1 MSQKWHAMAVESVLD
16 VLDSRREG
24 LNDEEAARRLEQQGR
39 NELQEGESESWM
51 RRLLRQFHDV
61 LIYILLVAAGLTA
74 YLGEWIDTGVI
85 LAVVVINA
93 VIGFVQEGKAE
104 EALEEIR
111 NMLSPTATVIRD
123 GHRKEIDA
131 AELVV
136 GDVVRLES
144 GAQVPADV
152 RLIEVSGFG
161 VEEAI
166 LTGESE
172 PVAKQVEGVEES
184 AVIGDRLNLAFSGTM
199 VVRGTARAVVVA
211 TGSDTEVG
219 QIGEM
224 VSEVEKLRT
233 PLIQTIDRF
242 GMRLSVIILLVAAAL
257 FAYGWFGRPGF
268 YEVEELF
275 MLVVS
280 LAVAS
285 IPEGLPAIMTITL
298 ALGVRRMAG
307 RNAIVRKL
315 PAVET
320 LGSVTVICSDK
331 TGTLTKNEMEAQ
343 RVVSIGGEEKVE
355 ALEESGE
362 LARGIEQTVRGALL
376 CNDAE
381 LIEDDQG
388 GWSFEGEPTEGALV
402 VLGARLGLNQEEENR
417 RHKRR
422 ASIPFASERRYMATL
437 HDDEEEG
444 ASIVVKGAPER
455 MLELCERELSDGGT
469 QALDADK
476 WQSEADRL
484 ADDGFRVLAVAGRGA
499 SETKHSLE
507 EADLREGE
515 GLIFYGLLALI
526 DPPRPEAIEAVKTAK
541 EAGIKVKMITGD
553 HGRTARSIGE
563 QMGIGEGR
571 EAVVGQ
577 TLEAAN
583 DDEWIRY
590 ARDHDIFAR
599 TSPEHKLKIVEA
611 LQSQDQVVAM
621 TGDGVND
628 APALKRADVGVA
640 MGIKG
645 TEATKQAADMVLA
658 DDNFA
663 SIAHAIHEG
672 RTIYDNLKKT
682 ILFLLPTNGAEALMV
697 LAAVVLAMEHL
708 PITPVQILWVNM
720 VTAVTLALALAFEPP
735 EPGLMKRLPRPSDE
749 PIVGGY
755 GIGRILVVAVLIG
768 SMALG
773 GFHWAYGQ
781 GATLAEAQTVGVN
794 TLVAGQLFYLFS
806 SRFLTEPAYR
816 VESLLSNRVAL
827 GASAVLVVI
836 QLLFT
841 YTPVFHELF
850 SSAPIGL
857 AQWGWVISAGLLV
870 FVVVEAEKGFHRWR
884 QTGFGQ
890 TRKRSSS
897 VGKVQ

>member
-1 MSQKWHAMAVESVLD
+1 MSQNWHGKSAKEVLEQLGVD
-16 VLDSRREG
+16 REG
-24 LNDEEAARRLEQQGR
+24 LSDQEAAKRLERDGR
-39 NELQEGESESWM
+39 NTLDEVSTESRWI
-51 RRLLRQFHDV
+51 RLFRQFHDV
-61 LIYILLVAAGLTA
+61 LIYILIVAAGLTA

-85 LAVVVINA
+85 LGVVVINA
-93 VIGFVQEGKAE
+93 VIGYVQEGKAE

-136 GDVVRLES
+136 GDVVRLEA

-152 RLIEVSGFG
+152 RIIEINGLE

-172 PVAKQVEGVEES
+172 PVAKQVEVVDDE
-184 AVIGDRLNLAFSGTM
+184 AVVGDRTNLAFSGTI
-199 VVRGTARAVVVA
+199 VVRGTGRAVVVA
-211 TGSDTEVG
+211 TGADTEVG

-224 VSEVEKLRT
+224 VSEVEKLKT
-233 PLIQTIDRF
+233 PLIQAIDEF
-242 GMRLSVIILLVAAAL
+242 GMRLSVIILVVAAAL
-257 FAYGWFGRPGF
+257 FAFGWFGRPGF

-298 ALGVRRMAG
+298 ALGVRRMAE

-331 TGTLTKNEMEAQ
+331 TGTLTRNEMEAQ
-343 RVVSIGGEEKVE
+343 RVVSAGGEVAVE
-355 ALEESGE
+355 ELGEDVGQWPRGVEEV
-362 LARGIEQTVRGALL
+362 VRGGLL

-381 LIEDDQG
+381 LVEGREDG
-388 GWSFEGEPTEGALV
+388 RSFEGEPTEGALV
-402 VLGARLGLNQEEENR
+402 MLAARVGLDPEEEGTR
-417 RHKRR
+417 YQRR
-422 ASIPFASERRYMATL
+422 AEIPFASEQRYMATL
-437 HDDEEEG
+437 NDDGEG
-444 ASIVVKGAPER
+444 GAMIKVKGGPER
-455 MLELCERELSDGGT
+455 LLELCQRQVGDEGVEALEAERWQEAADG
-469 QALDADK
+469 
-476 WQSEADRL
+476 L
-484 ADDGFRVLAVAGRGA
+484 ADEGFRVLAVAGRPVEA
-499 SETKHSLE
+499 ELSSLQE
-507 EADLREGE
+507 EDLHDEE
-515 GLIFYGLLALI
+515 GLIFYGLVAII
-526 DPPRPEAIEAVKTAK
+526 DPPRPEAIEAVKTAQQ
-541 EAGIKVKMITGD
+541 AGITVKMITGD

-563 QMGIGEGR
+563 QMGIGDGR
-571 EAVVGQ
+571 EAVVGR

-583 DDEWIRY
+583 DEEWVSY
-590 ARDHDIFAR
+590 ARDHDVFAR

-663 SIAHAIHEG
+663 SISRAIHEG

-720 VTAVTLALALAFEPP
+720 VTAVTLALALAFEPS
-735 EPGLMKRLPRPSDE
+735 ESGLMERKPRATDE
-749 PIVGGY
+749 PIVGRY
-755 GIGRILVVAVLIG
+755 GIARIVVVAVLIG

-781 GATLAEAQTVGVN
+781 YGQLEMAQTVAVN

-806 SRFLTEPAYR
+806 SRFLAEPAYR
-816 VESLLSNRVAL
+816 LEALLSNHVAL
-827 GASAVLVVI
+827 MASGLLVVI

-841 YTPVFHELF
+841 YTPVAQELF
-850 SSAPIGL
+850 GAAPLGWG
-857 AQWGWVISAGLLV
+857 QWGWVLSAGVLV
-870 FVVVEAEKGFHRWR
+870 FAVVEFEKGIHRWR
-884 QTGFGQ
+884 GTTWSG
-890 TRKRSSS
+890 
-897 VGKVQ
+897 GK